1 MTILWNF
8 FFFFH
13 RDWNANHHLQPAV
26 QAAKD
31 FTLKAVYSRSLSS
44 AQNLASK
51 TSGVDLYS
59 EDAGPGKGYA
69 DLLARDDISAVI
81 IAYVYTI
88 ILNFF
93 QALN

>member
-1 MTILWNF
+1 
-8 FFFFH
+8 
-13 RDWNANHHLQPAV
+13 
-26 QAAKD
+26 
-31 FTLKAVYSRSLSS
+31 
-44 AQNLASK
+44 
-51 TSGVDLYS
+51 VDLYS